1 MKTEREGYEP
11 PVNSIQEQLCE
22 IFEKALEMEKVGI
35 NDNFFELGGISL
47 TASKIA
53 VLCMA
58 KKLPVVSC

>member
-35 NDNFFELGGISL
+35 NDNVFELGGASL
-47 TASKIA
+47 TAS
-53 VLCMA
+53 
-58 KKLPVVSC
+58 